1 MRVAARGKTVTALW
15 TNMARTSLLQINFYW
30 NRATL
35 IDAFIVCGC
44 LSALKRESLLL

>member
-15 TNMARTSLLQINFYW
+15 TNMARTSLLQIKFYW
-30 NRATL
+30 NRDTL
-35 IDAFIVCGC
+35 IDACIVCGC